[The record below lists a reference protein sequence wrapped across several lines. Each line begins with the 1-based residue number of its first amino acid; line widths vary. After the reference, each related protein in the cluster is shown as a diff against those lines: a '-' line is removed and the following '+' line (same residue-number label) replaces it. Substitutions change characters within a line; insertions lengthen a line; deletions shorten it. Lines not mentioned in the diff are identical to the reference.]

1 MAGSMA
7 LSSRTKA
14 PERVVATVESTP
26 TRPFLVL
33 AAASAAAGF
42 TTPMTG
48 TPAVFSTSS
57 RQFELTVP
65 QATSM
70 AFIARARR
78 KRASLRAISMSSA
91 TLRPP

>member
-1 MAGSMA
+1 M
-7 LSSRTKA
+7 
-14 PERVVATVESTP
+14 VATVESTP
-26 TRPFLVL
+26 IFPFFVA

-48 TPAVFSTSS
+48 TPAVASTSP

-70 AFIARARR
+70 AFISRARR
-78 KRASLRAISMSSA
+78 KRASPSAMRLSSS